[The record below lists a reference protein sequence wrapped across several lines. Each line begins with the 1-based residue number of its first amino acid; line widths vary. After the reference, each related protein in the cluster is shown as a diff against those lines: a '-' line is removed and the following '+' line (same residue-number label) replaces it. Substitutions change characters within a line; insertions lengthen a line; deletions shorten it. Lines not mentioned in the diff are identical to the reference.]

1 MSIDI
6 KTQTLNY
13 DLDEDY
19 ILRRLGG
26 AVVAQWSLLGR
37 EVRTRLVEQAVA
49 MIDREPTTQLKEQV
63 EKFIVDHQADLETPD
78 YA

>member
-6 KTQTLNY
+6 KAQTLNY

-26 AVVAQWSLLGR
+26 AVVAQWALLGR
-37 EVRTRLVEQAVA
+37 EVRSRLVDQAVA
-49 MIDREPTTQLKEQV
+49 MIDREPTTELKQHV
-63 EKFIVDHQADLETPD
+63 EEFIASHQADLEVPD
-78 YA
+78 YS